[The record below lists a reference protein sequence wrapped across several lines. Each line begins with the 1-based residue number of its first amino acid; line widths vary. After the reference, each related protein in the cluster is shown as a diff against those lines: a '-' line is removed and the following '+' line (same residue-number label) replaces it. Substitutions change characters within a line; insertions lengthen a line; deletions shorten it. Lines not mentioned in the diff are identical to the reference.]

1 MPIDYT
7 QSARTRLLTS
17 VLSSEMYEDIDD
29 ASIVFQRVAPGDFFD
44 KNTKVLTKI
53 TLSGVR
59 IDQFYVYTDRRDL
72 GTLSPVALDAE
83 NSGAVWAADLLPVV
97 LSELG
102 VNLELADIID
112 EPVTEPS
119 YQLKANPASLGW
131 TGQLEVALGTLSLGF
146 NLLRNQNDSF
156 PTANGLYL
164 RIR

>member
-7 QSARTRLLTS
+7 QSARTRLLAA
-17 VLSSEMYEDIDD
+17 VLSSEMYEDIDE
-29 ASIVFQRVAPGDFFD
+29 ALVVFQRVEPGGFFD
-44 KNTKVLTKI
+44 KNTKILTKI

-59 IDQFYVYTDRRDL
+59 VDQFYVYTDRRDL
-72 GTLSPVALDAE
+72 GTLSSVALDAE
-83 NSGAVWAADLLPVV
+83 NSNVVWAADLLPVM

-119 YQLKANPASLGW
+119 YQLKANPNSLGW
-131 TGQLEVALGTLSLGF
+131 TGQLEVALGTSSLGF

>member
-59 IDQFYVYTDRRDL
+59 VDQFYVYTDRRDL
-72 GTLSPVALDAE
+72 NTLSPTALDAE

-97 LSELG
+97 LSKLG

-112 EPVTEPS
+112 EVVTEPS
-119 YQLKANPASLGW
+119 YQLKANPNSLGW
-131 TGQLEVALGTLSLGF
+131 FGQLEVALGTLSLGF

-156 PTANGLYL
+156 PMANGLYL